1 MATSGASSPA
11 AQAEL
16 NAGTGVRVRRE
27 FRLRAIA
34 AVVIAT
40 LYLAAAV
47 YGAYGIATDG
57 DIGVPFLVFGSAG
70 ALAQLGLAAA
80 LLAARKA
87 ITGDRY
93 DRPAVTR
100 ARRSISAVLVVLA
113 VGVAVA
119 FIAGTATLGA
129 GLGGLMAAGLVA
141 AFATTAD
148 GWRHLRHL
156 G

>member
-1 MATSGASSPA
+1 MTASGASPTA
-11 AQAEL
+11 APAEL
-16 NAGTGVRVRRE
+16 RPGSGVRVRRE
-27 FRLRAIA
+27 FRLRAVAA
-34 AVVIAT
+34 AVIAV
-40 LYLAAAV
+40 LFLAAAV
-47 YGAYGIATDG
+47 YGVYGIATAG
-57 DIGVPFLVFGSAG
+57 DIGVPFLVFGAAG
-70 ALAQLGLAAA
+70 ALAQFGVAAA
-80 LLAARKA
+80 LLAARAA

-113 VGVAVA
+113 VAVAVA

-129 GLGGLMAAGLVA
+129 GLGGLMAGGLVA
-141 AFATTAD
+141 AVATTAD